1 MKAPGTRKPSKARVR
16 DSAEK
21 MLRVHH
27 VTLRKLARPEESKL
41 ANLVDRIEPL
51 ARQLQ
56 ALKTEAEALGVF
68 VGDRELLECSN
79 CGLAEDVLADGRLI
93 TFRGTTVMDTEL
105 RFTAVPASSTR
116 DSRSSCS
123 ADLGASSARI
133 ARGSPSIR
141 FERSPLP
148 RRCWRPRRTR
158 HAPPRTGPRNRTQ
171 RPVLCDVPD
180 SSPGPESAR
189 TPRTNRRTSR
199 AC

>member
-27 VTLRKLARPEESKL
+27 VTLRKLAQPESTV

-93 TFRGTTVMDTEL
+93 TFRGATVMDTGL
-105 RFTAVPASSTR
+105 RFTAVSETR
-116 DSRSSCS
+116 FRCPSCGTELS
-123 ADLGASSARI
+123 GA
-133 ARGSPSIR
+133 
-141 FERSPLP
+141 
-148 RRCWRPRRTR
+148 T
-158 HAPPRTGPRNRTQ
+158 
-171 RPVLCDVPD
+171 
-180 SSPGPESAR
+180 
-189 TPRTNRRTSR
+189 
-199 AC
+199 